1 MNPKDIVWQMMRDI
15 QKQLENLEVLINEYA
30 FDLDD
35 GYDWIQQEK
44 VEEE

>member
-15 QKQLENLEVLINEYA
+15 HKQLEDLEILINEYA
-30 FDLDD
+30 VDLDD
-35 GYDWIQQEK
+35 GYDWIQQE